1 MQKIGTVKFVQI
13 QREPLKLIQ
22 NPDANYDDRIYQTTA
37 ITRVQQLRLTTQG
50 GIGITTDGVSLLDVH
65 NETHPQTRYR
75 GDNKISFGFTQHY
88 KRIQERFGD
97 HMTVGDAGENIIIEA
112 DSDILNLDTN
122 QRFFLKRDNNILV
135 ELSDVI
141 PAPPCRPFSVYCAKE
156 DLHGRDLKEAL
167 QFLDNG
173 TRGYYADVQLEDD
186 IVIQAGDELWMT

>member
-22 NPDANYDDRIYQTTA
+22 NPDTNYDDRIYQTTA

-156 DLHGRDLKEAL
+156 DLQGRDLKEAL